1 MKAANI
7 KWETDGEDVNL
18 PTEMDIPEYVVK
30 ESQEDE
36 DAIDEDAISDYIS
49 NITGWLH
56 NGFEIILTIEDEKPK
71 CSKCD
76 YKNHSKSICNMCAAN
91 HKMCY
96 KRTI

>member
-7 KWETDGEDVNL
+7 KWETDGEDVTL
-18 PTEMDIPEYVVK
+18 PIEMDIPEHVVK
-30 ESQEDE
+30 ESKE
-36 DAIDEDAISDYIS
+36 DEDAISDYIS

-56 NGFEIILTIEDEKPK
+56 NGFEIVLTIEDEKPK

-76 YKNHSKSICNMCAAN
+76 YKNHSKSICNMCTAN